1 MWFLQIWFGDDES
14 LDYIGLNYGFFQ
26 GLLQFALNTT
36 RNEDAP
42 DPSAFHQIDP
52 ERRQFLGKSK

>member
-1 MWFLQIWFGDDES
+1 MHLTS
-14 LDYIGLNYGFFQ
+14 FQ

-42 DPSAFHQIDP
+42 DPAGFNQIDP
-52 ERRQFLGKSK
+52 ERREFLGKSNITNYEFREP